1 MSGNKWSTSDE
12 KTLRECYPT
21 YGPSWDG
28 WKLLLPERSL
38 AAIANH
44 ASMLGIATNR
54 RHDVAK
60 VDRQWTAKQR
70 GALLRY
76 VTRMTVECGHDL
88 RECMLELTRLL
99 RIGSNR
105 HS

>member
-1 MSGNKWSTSDE
+1 MSGHLWSTSDE

-28 WKLLLPERSL
+28 WKLLLPGKSA

-44 ASMLGIATNR
+44 ASDMGVTTNGRHSATR
-54 RHDVAK
+54 VGK
-60 VDRQWTAKQR
+60 QWTAEQR
-70 GALLRY
+70 GTLLRC
-76 VTRMTVECGHDL
+76 VTRMTIECDHDL

>member
-1 MSGNKWSTSDE
+1 MSGHLWSTSDE

-28 WKLLLPERSL
+28 WKLLLPGRSA

-44 ASMLGIATNR
+44 ASDMGVTTNR
-54 RHDVAK
+54 RHESKPVGK
-60 VDRQWTAKQR
+60 QWTAEQR
-70 GALLRY
+70 GTLLRC
-76 VTRMTVECGHDL
+76 VTRMTIDCDHDL
-88 RECMLELTRLL
+88 RECMLEITRLL
-99 RIGSNR
+99 RIGSDR